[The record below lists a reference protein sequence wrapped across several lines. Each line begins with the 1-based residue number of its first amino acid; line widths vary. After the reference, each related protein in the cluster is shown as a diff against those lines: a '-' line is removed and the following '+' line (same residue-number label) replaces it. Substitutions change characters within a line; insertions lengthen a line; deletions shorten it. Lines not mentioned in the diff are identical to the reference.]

1 MIVNNSKFVAKE
13 DILYSNIIGEGQ
25 PFVILH
31 GFLGM
36 GDNWKTHGKN
46 LSEQGFEVHLVD
58 QRNHGRSFWNN
69 TFNYEILA
77 EDLKYYCDTHQLK
90 NIILLGHSMGGKTA
104 MLFATEY
111 PELVSKLL
119 VADISPR
126 FYPIHHDSILEGLS
140 ALNFNNIKSRGEA
153 DNVLSDYVSDF
164 GTRQFLL
171 KNLYWVEKGQLG
183 LRINL
188 EVLKEEVSEIGEAL
202 PSYSVFKKNTLFLRG
217 DRSEYI
223 GVGDEAIIS
232 NHFPK
237 AKIETISNAGH
248 WLHAENPK
256 AFFEV
261 VMKFVKY
268 FFR

>member
-1 MIVNNSKFVAKE
+1 M
-13 DILYSNIIGEGQ
+13 LLHSNIIGEGK

-36 GDNWKTHGKN
+36 SDNWKTLGN
-46 LSEQGFEVHLVD
+46 QFSEHHFQVHLID
-58 QRNHGRSFWNN
+58 QRNHGRSFHDDE
-69 TFNYEILA
+69 FNYEVLA
-77 EDLKYYCDTHQLK
+77 EDLKHYCDAHKLS
-90 NIILLGHSMGGKTA
+90 NIVLLGHSMGGKTA
-104 MLFATEY
+104 MLFATLY

-126 FYPIHHDSILEGLS
+126 FYPVHHDGILDGLS
-140 ALNFNNIKSRGEA
+140 KLDFDVIKSRGEA
-153 DNVLSDYVSDF
+153 DKVLSEFVSDF

-171 KNLYWVEKGQLG
+171 KNLYWVEKGRLG

-188 EVLKEEVSEIGEAL
+188 EALKNEVSEIGEAL
-202 PSYSVFKKNTLFLRG
+202 PSYAIFEKDTLFLRG

-223 GVGDEAIIS
+223 GVGDERIIS

-237 AKIETISNAGH
+237 AEIVTIANAGH

-256 AFFEV
+256 DFFEAV
-261 VMKFVKY
+261 INFVNS
-268 FFR
+268 